1 MKITTKLKD
10 IFLALASTLL
20 FGGGIGFL
28 GVWLFHAEISTML
41 HVSVYIFLLMFA
53 IWLLID
59 YQDMK
64 NEQAY
69 QQAVREEEEKQ
80 QRMKEEKQRTI
91 LSFEQKYGHCSY
103 VMAPYKKPFATDLVR
118 IYPSARMMVIQG
130 KEYSY
135 DELLTCR
142 ISERDVNDTA
152 METHTVTTPDNA
164 HVARRIAAGA
174 MIGGIKGATL
184 AAFTTRPRT
193 ITTTEYTYRPIT
205 RTKYTVVISTTRS
218 PHPISIF
225 MNEDYNR
232 ALRLMKQ
239 INTARYN

>member
-1 MKITTKLKD
+1 MKISTILKD
-10 IFLALASTLL
+10 IFLAFASTLL

-28 GVWLFHAEISTML
+28 GVWLFNAEISTML
-41 HVSVYIFLLMFA
+41 HVSVYIFGVMFV
-53 IWLLID
+53 IWFLID
-59 YQDMK
+59 YQEMK
-64 NEQAY
+64 NEQAL
-69 QQAVREEEEKQ
+69 QQAIREEEEKQ

-91 LSFEQKYGHCSY
+91 SQLEQKYGHCTY

-118 IYPSARMMVIQG
+118 IYSEARMMVIQG
-130 KEYSY
+130 KEYRY
-135 DELLTCR
+135 DEILSCH
-142 ISERDVNDTA
+142 ISERD
-152 METHTVTTPDNA
+152 METHTVTTPDNT
-164 HVARRIAAGA
+164 HVVRRIAAGA

-193 ITTTEYTYRPIT
+193 VTTTEYTYHPIT
-205 RTKYTVVISTTRS
+205 RTKYTVLISTTHS

>member
-1 MKITTKLKD
+1 MKITTILKD

-28 GVWLFHAEISTML
+28 GVWIFDAKISTML
-41 HVSVYIFLLMFA
+41 HISVYIFLLMLA
-53 IWLLID
+53 MWLFID
-59 YQDMK
+59 YQEMK
-64 NEQAY
+64 SRQSI
-69 QQAVREEEEKQ
+69 QQAIREEEEKQ
-80 QRMKEEKQRTI
+80 QRMKEEKQRTVRQ
-91 LSFEQKYGHCSY
+91 LEQKYGHCSY
-103 VMAPYKKPFATDLVR
+103 VMAPYKKPNATDLVR
-118 IYPSARMMVIQG
+118 IYPEARMMVIQG
-130 KEYSY
+130 KEYRY
-135 DELLTCR
+135 DEILSCR

-152 METHTVTTPDNA
+152 METHTVTTTDNA

-193 ITTTEYTYRPIT
+193 VTTTHYTYHPIT
-205 RTKYTVVISTTRS
+205 RTKYSVVISTTRS
-218 PHPISIF
+218 PHDITIF

>member
-1 MKITTKLKD
+1 MKISTILKD
-10 IFLALASTLL
+10 IFLAFASTLL

-28 GVWLFHAEISTML
+28 GVWLFNAEISTML
-41 HVSVYIFLLMFA
+41 HVSVYIFGVMFV
-53 IWLLID
+53 IWFLID
-59 YQDMK
+59 YQEMK
-64 NEQAY
+64 NEQAL
-69 QQAVREEEEKQ
+69 QQAIREEEEKQ

-91 LSFEQKYGHCSY
+91 SQLEQKYGHCTY

-118 IYPSARMMVIQG
+118 IYSEARMMVIQG
-130 KEYSY
+130 KEYRY
-135 DELLTCR
+135 DEILSCH
-142 ISERDVNDTA
+142 ISERDINDTA
-152 METHTVTTPDNA
+152 METHTVTTPDNT
-164 HVARRIAAGA
+164 HVVRRIAAGA
-174 MIGGIKGATL
+174 VIGGIKGATL

-193 ITTTEYTYRPIT
+193 VTTTEYTYHPIT
-205 RTKYTVVISTTRS
+205 RTKYTVLISTTHS